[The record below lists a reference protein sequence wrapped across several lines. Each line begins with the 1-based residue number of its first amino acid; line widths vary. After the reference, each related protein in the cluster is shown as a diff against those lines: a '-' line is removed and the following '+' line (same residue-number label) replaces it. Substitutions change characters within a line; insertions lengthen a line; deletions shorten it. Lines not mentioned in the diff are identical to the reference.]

1 MTGRSKHLTHPKYRA
16 DIDGLRAIAVLSVV
30 IFHSFPSLIS
40 AGFIGVDIFFVIS
53 GFLISGIIFSNLE
66 HDRFSLVEFYRR
78 RINRIFPALLLVLIC
93 SFTFGWFVLLADE
106 YKQLG
111 KHIVGGTGFFS
122 NILLWRESGYFD
134 NAAELKPLLHL
145 WSLAIEEQFY
155 IIWPLLL
162 AFVWKRKWS
171 FVAITAT
178 VAAISFAVNIY
189 TIGKDTT
196 ASFFLPAPRF
206 WELMI
211 GGLLAY
217 IALHKPHLN
226 GQYKNA
232 QSILGVVLLALGLV
246 LINKERAFPG
256 WWALLPTLGAFF
268 IISAG
273 QKAWFNNHVLSNRLL
288 VWFGLI
294 SYPLYLWHWPVL
306 SFARIIE
313 SETPSGEIRFGA
325 VVISI
330 LLAWLT
336 FRLIE
341 KPIRFGKYGGASTLA
356 MIFLMLVIGGAG
368 YLSFKKNGVE
378 EVEGYGRL
386 WQPEKSR
393 YISYFENSLPEW
405 KYFTSLEIPKKFRD
419 ECNFYDI
426 HKYRVGQATRIPV
439 QKIDNSCFTRDATHK
454 NSVFIWG
461 DSHAQQLNFGLK
473 NNLPDTWQIL
483 QVASSGC
490 APHTTIMQ
498 SPATDYCDRSNW
510 FALKTISETKP
521 DVVII
526 AQNVG
531 ETIRDFEEDTKIL
544 KGLGVKKII
553 FMGPSPH
560 WTTNLPKIIVR
571 KLWENTPRR
580 TYIGIDHQVLK
591 ANIELQ
597 KNFKNSETR
606 IYVNII
612 DLFCDQEGC
621 LTYIGEDKKT
631 GITTWDYGHLS
642 PIASNYLA
650 KNLLVNIINNESPL
664 LQ

>member
-1 MTGRSKHLTHPKYRA
+1 MYHNKQLTHPKYRP
-16 DIDGLRAIAVLSVV
+16 DIDGLRAIAIIFVVL
-30 IFHSFPSLIS
+30 FHSFPGLIS

-78 RINRIFPALLLVLIC
+78 RINRIFPALIVVLIS
-93 SFTFGWFVLLADE
+93 SFAFGWFVLLADE

-111 KHIVGGTGFFS
+111 KHIVGGAGFIS
-122 NILLWRESGYFD
+122 NFVLWRESGYFN

-155 IIWPLLL
+155 IFWPLLL

-171 FVAITAT
+171 LVAITAT

-189 TIGKDTT
+189 TIGKDST

-226 GQYKNA
+226 SQHKNA
-232 QSILGVVLLALGLV
+232 QSILGVVLLALGMA
-246 LINKERAFPG
+246 LINKELAFPG

-273 QKAWFNNHVLSNRLL
+273 PKTWLNNHVLSNRLL

-306 SFARIIE
+306 SFAHIIE

-325 VVISI
+325 VAISI

-341 KPIRFGKYGGASTLA
+341 KPIRFGKYGGASALI

-368 YLSFKKNGVE
+368 YFCFKKNGFE
-378 EVEGYGRL
+378 EVEGYRRL

-426 HKYRVGQATRIPV
+426 QKYRLGKATRIPMP
-439 QKIDNSCFTRDATHK
+439 KIDNSCFTRNPAYR

-461 DSHAQQLNFGLK
+461 DSHAQQLYFGLK
-473 NNLPDTWQIL
+473 NYLPNNWQIL

-498 SPATDYCDRSNW
+498 SSTTDYCDRSNW
-510 FALKTISETKP
+510 FALKSINETKP

-591 ANIELQ
+591 DNLELQ
-597 KNFKNSETR
+597 KDFKNSETM

-621 LTYIGEDKKT
+621 LTYIGEDNKT

-650 KNLLVNIINNESPL
+650 KNLLVNLIINGR
-664 LQ
+664 